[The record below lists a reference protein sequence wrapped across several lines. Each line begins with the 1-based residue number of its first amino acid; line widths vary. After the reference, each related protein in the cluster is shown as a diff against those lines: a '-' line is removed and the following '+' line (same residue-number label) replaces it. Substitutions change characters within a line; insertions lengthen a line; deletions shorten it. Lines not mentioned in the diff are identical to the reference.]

1 MKYIERVESTLKG
14 GCGVQLGPK
23 TVIVG
28 PNGSGKSTIIQAIEL
43 ATCGWVSD
51 TEGRD
56 RVKQPHSLARL
67 FPQEGDKYTKC
78 TTSTGEEFSWQIEGG
93 AKAGTYK
100 KPTHLTPLQVEWP
113 FQHLQSVLGGDA
125 ASVQKWLEEQ
135 VFKGTSG
142 EGVLAALPPAIRPTV
157 DGLMK
162 KTKKASFLG
171 LAQEASS
178 EARRLRAQATRSEK
192 TINAMIEGVAPAL
205 TAKIRLQLEAVVAQ
219 ESKGNYVTQPEYD
232 YASQKIHAL
241 AEQVANFRNAI
252 EKEPGSQLTG
262 KVQSLTRIRS
272 ALTMIEQHFQDFGS
286 PGDYCWV
293 CGSDG
298 GAEGHEEKLREAVES
313 LSQAAAYAD
322 RCALAASRLET
333 LEGDLSREAALFK
346 EMEVREDSGSQA
358 RDALVQDRAAQKTW
372 KNAEAS
378 RKEVAQL
385 RARADLLTSASKSL
399 SCVGKDM
406 LTKAKT
412 ALEESVSSFLP
423 EGDEFQIDLK
433 NARVGLLRD
442 GELHSA
448 LSGAEWSRV
457 LMALACA
464 VGSGS
469 TLNVLVPGDRAW
481 DCDTLG
487 RMMTALANSESQ
499 IIVMSTVKPDP
510 VEGWTLVDLTRI

>member
-1 MKYIERVESTLKG
+1 
-14 GCGVQLGPK
+14 
-23 TVIVG
+23 
-28 PNGSGKSTIIQAIEL
+28 
-43 ATCGWVSD
+43 
-51 TEGRD
+51 
-56 RVKQPHSLARL
+56 
-67 FPQEGDKYTKC
+67 
-78 TTSTGEEFSWQIEGG
+78 
-93 AKAGTYK
+93 
-100 KPTHLTPLQVEWP
+100 
-113 FQHLQSVLGGDA
+113 
-125 ASVQKWLEEQ
+125 
-135 VFKGTSG
+135 
-142 EGVLAALPPAIRPTV
+142 
-157 DGLMK
+157 MK
-162 KTKKASFLG
+162 KTKKTSFLS

-178 EARRLRAQATRSEK
+178 EARKLRAQATRSEK

-205 TAKIRLQLEAVVAQ
+205 TAKIRAQLEAAVAAA
-219 ESKGNYVTQPEYD
+219 STGNYVTQTQYD
-232 YASQKIHAL
+232 YASQKIHTL
-241 AEQVANFRNAI
+241 AEQVATFRNAI

-262 KVQSLTRIRS
+262 KVQTLTRIRS

-293 CGSDG
+293 CGSEE
-298 GAEGHEEKLREAVES
+298 GAEGHEDKLREAATD

-322 RCALAASRLET
+322 RCALAASRLEI
-333 LEGDLSREAALFK
+333 LEGDLVREAGLFK
-346 EMEVREDSGSQA
+346 EMEVRESGGFQA
-358 RDALVQDRAAQKTW
+358 REALIQDQAAQKTW

-412 ALEESVSSFLP
+412 ELEESVSSFLP
-423 EGDEFQIDLK
+423 EGDDFQIDLK
-433 NARVGLLRD
+433 NARVGLLRS

-457 LMALACA
+457 LMALACV
-464 VGSGS
+464 VGAGS

-487 RMMTALANSESQ
+487 RMMTALAKSDAQ